1 MESMGRKIQRKK
13 RSQVK
18 LQDGRGKKI
27 VKGRATITGRWVRH
41 HVAPVSPAV
50 SVPKAEGSHC
60 KRLSS
65 SPHIFVP
72 ESRSMQ
78 ASLLVPVRPH
88 ARVSTL
94 FHPPHHPCS
103 LVSGQAVTLW
113 PLKASQKQSENGMQC
128 AFTFQSWGETT
139 GCLIS

>member
-1 MESMGRKIQRKK
+1 MAG
-13 RSQVK
+13 
-18 LQDGRGKKI
+18 GKKI

-41 HVAPVSPAV
+41 HVTPVSPAV
-50 SVPKAEGSHC
+50 SVPKAVIASV
-60 KRLSS
+60 SS

-103 LVSGQAVTLW
+103 LVSGQAVTLR